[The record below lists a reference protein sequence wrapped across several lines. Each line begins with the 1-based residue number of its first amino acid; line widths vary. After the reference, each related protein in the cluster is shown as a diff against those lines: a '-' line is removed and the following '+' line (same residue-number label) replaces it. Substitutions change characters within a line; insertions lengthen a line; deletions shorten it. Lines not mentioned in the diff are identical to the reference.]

1 MFYVYILEFSDREW
15 YIGMTSDLKRRVQE
29 HKAGSN
35 KSTSYRG
42 AFELMHYEAYRNKM
56 DALGREKFLK
66 SGTGRRFVKKQVRHY
81 LEETENVTTK

>member
-1 MFYVYILEFSDREW
+1 MVYRNDKRS
-15 YIGMTSDLKRRVQE
+15 KRRVQE

-42 AFELMHYEAYRNKM
+42 VFELMYYEAYRNKM

-66 SGTGRRFVKKQVRHY
+66 SGAGRRFVKKQVRHY
-81 LEETENVTTK
+81 LEETENVTTE